1 MKWMDNGLLTI
12 HHRGTDLDPNE
23 HAYLKKACAK
33 LAVTMRQ
40 FMLLATF
47 EKMEK
52 IEDDWLAKK
61 AHQTLKRIESGEEK
75 ITSWKKAK
83 ERLM

>member
-1 MKWMDNGLLTI
+1 MSNKARLTLDMDSE
-12 HHRGTDLDPNE
+12 E
-23 HAYLKKACAK
+23 HAYLKMACAK
-33 LAVTMRQ
+33 LGVTMRQ

-52 IEDDWLAKK
+52 IEDDWLAEK

-75 ITSWKKAK
+75 ISSWKKAR

>member
-1 MKWMDNGLLTI
+1 MTNPHKARLTI
-12 HHRGTDLDPNE
+12 DMDSDE
-23 HAYLKKACAK
+23 HAYLKMACAK
-33 LAVTMRQ
+33 LGVTMRQ

-52 IEDDWLAKK
+52 IEDDWLAEK
-61 AHQTLKRIESGEEK
+61 AHQTLRRIESGEEK
-75 ITSWKKAK
+75 TSSWKKAR

>member
-1 MKWMDNGLLTI
+1 MTHANKARLTVDMDSGA
-12 HHRGTDLDPNE
+12 
-23 HAYLKKACAK
+23 HAYLKMACAK
-33 LAVTMRQ
+33 LGVTMRQ

-52 IEDDWLAKK
+52 IEDDWLAEK
-61 AHQTLKRIESGEEK
+61 AHETLKRIESGEEK
-75 ITSWKKAK
+75 TSSWKSAK